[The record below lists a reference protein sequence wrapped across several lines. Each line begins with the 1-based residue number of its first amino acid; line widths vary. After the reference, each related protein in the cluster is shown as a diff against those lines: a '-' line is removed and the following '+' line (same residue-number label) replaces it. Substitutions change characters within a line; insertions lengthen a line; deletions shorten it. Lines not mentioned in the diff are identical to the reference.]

1 MGSDRR
7 RRALAAVPLA
17 LGLLAA
23 GPPASTPAAAE
34 PWWVPVGLR
43 GEAVTAVVPGAA
55 GLLVLAGGRPRC
67 LRLPGSGGA
76 PVCARPL
83 GHSRASGAQGSP
95 RWVLQGGRVL
105 RPDLGPAAVDPG
117 SPDLGAS
124 ARLLVAP
131 AADPGVVVAV
141 AADGTVWRRTA
152 AGGWGRSLL
161 LLPQSLLAGPPAVTG
176 LAAFETS
183 PLTPAVYLA
192 TDGYAVLITTDG
204 GDDWV
209 RAAPGLPTG
218 VLAIATDAGARAVY
232 AGTRDG
238 LWVHHLQTFPA
249 PPVYRPAA
257 LLARWLGIAALA
269 ALTTLG
275 ALALLVRAVAGE
287 RPVTSQKQRT
297 HRKL

>member
-1 MGSDRR
+1 MGSERW

-23 GPPASTPAAAE
+23 GPAVATAAAAE

-43 GEAVTAVVPGAA
+43 GEAVTAVVPAGH
-55 GLLVLAGGRPRC
+55 GLLATAGGRLHC
-67 LRLPGSGGA
+67 LPPPGTTA
-76 PVCARPL
+76 PPVCDRPL
-83 GHSRASGAQGSP
+83 ARAGDGSPAGAP
-95 RWVLQGGRVL
+95 RWVLRGGHVL
-105 RPDLGPAAVDPG
+105 RQGAGAAVVDPG

-124 ARLLVAP
+124 ARLLVTT
-131 AADPGVVVAV
+131 AALPGAVVAV
-141 AADGTVWRRTA
+141 AGDGTVWRRSR

-183 PLTPAVYLA
+183 PVTSAVYLA

-209 RAAPGLPTG
+209 RAAPGLPGG
-218 VLAIATDAGARAVY
+218 VLAIATDAATRAVY

-238 LWVHHLQTFPA
+238 LWVHHLQRLPA
-249 PPVYRPAA
+249 PPVYRPPA
-257 LLARWLGIAALA
+257 LLGRWLGIAALA
-269 ALTTLG
+269 GLTTLA
-275 ALALLVRAVAGE
+275 ALAALARAGRGAGPA
-287 RPVTSQKQRT
+287 RPGT
-297 HRKL
+297 

>member
-1 MGSDRR
+1 MGSERW

-23 GPPASTPAAAE
+23 GPAAATAAAE

-43 GEAVTAVVPGAA
+43 GEAVSAVVPAGH
-55 GLLVLAGGRPRC
+55 GLLATAGGRPRC
-67 LRLPGSGGA
+67 LPLPGSSAPPVCERPAGGAGGATPGGA
-76 PVCARPL
+76 PGWALRGGHVVRL
-83 GHSRASGAQGSP
+83 GAGAA
-95 RWVLQGGRVL
+95 V
-105 RPDLGPAAVDPG
+105 VDPG

-124 ARLLVAP
+124 ARLLVTT
-131 AADPGVVVAV
+131 AALPGVVVAV
-141 AADGTVWRRTA
+141 AADGTVWRRSP

-161 LLPQSLLAGPPAVTG
+161 LLPRSLLAGPPAVTG

-183 PLTPAVYLA
+183 PVTSAVYLA

-209 RAAPGLPTG
+209 RAAPGLPVG
-218 VLAIATDAGARAVY
+218 VLAIATDAASRAVY

-238 LWVHHLQTFPA
+238 LWVHRLQRIPGPPA
-249 PPVYRPAA
+249 YRHPA

-269 ALTTLG
+269 GLTTLV
-275 ALALLVRAVAGE
+275 ALAALAWAARSPAASSRSG
-287 RPVTSQKQRT
+287 
-297 HRKL
+297 